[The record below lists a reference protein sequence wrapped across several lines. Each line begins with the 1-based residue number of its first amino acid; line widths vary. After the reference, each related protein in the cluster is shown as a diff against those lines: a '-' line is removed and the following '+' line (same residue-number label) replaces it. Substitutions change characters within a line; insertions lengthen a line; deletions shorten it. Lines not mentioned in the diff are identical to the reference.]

1 MSERVAPAR
10 QRWCKGTALAT
21 FLLLG
26 VATASAQLA
35 PRLTAQLALDELAAA
50 QTALAKSAPA
60 QGSPA
65 MGSPLASVQ
74 QQLVSIADALR
85 QSAGNNATQPVEL
98 VGDALRAR
106 IVRAHAAAARVQAY
120 LAALDGCG
128 ATDAAAM
135 QAALA
140 AGVQRL
146 AEAGSAGKQVP
157 VIDSVQSMANVPLF
171 ALHPGSLRAGDKP
184 LAFALVGSDLADP
197 QCADPHVTATDAA
210 GKPLPSQP
218 VLSGASPARL
228 ELRWPEA
235 AALPA
240 GTVVLHV
247 TTQRKVFLLG
257 CSALPEADAVVQV
270 APAVRFDVDYVLE
283 AVCPAQGGI
292 VALGHGRLP
301 TLNGYGATV
310 SQPVDASACA
320 DPEAYRLSATVT
332 PGGGAPTA
340 AGPFTQSAQAS
351 ITAGL
356 PGGLSIS
363 WNPSAQTLF
372 ARSGAATC
380 KGVR

>member
-1 MSERVAPAR
+1 MSERAASAR
-10 QRWCKGTALAT
+10 RRLREGTALAA

-26 VATASAQLA
+26 MATASAQLA

-50 QTALAKSAPA
+50 QAALAKSPPV
-60 QGSPA
+60 Q
-65 MGSPLASVQ
+65 GSPLASVQ
-74 QQLVSIADALR
+74 QQLAGIADALR
-85 QSAGNNATQPVEL
+85 QSAGSNTTQPVEL

-120 LAALDGCG
+120 LAVSDGCG

-140 AGVQRL
+140 AGVERL
-146 AEAGSAGKQVP
+146 AAAGSAGKQVP
-157 VIDSVQSMANVPLF
+157 AIDSVQSMANVPLF
-171 ALHPGSLRAGDKP
+171 ALHPGLLHASEKP

-218 VLSGASPARL
+218 VLTGASPARL
-228 ELRWPEA
+228 ELRWPGA

-247 TTQRKVFLLG
+247 ATQRKVFLLG

-292 VALGHGRLP
+292 VVLGHGRLP
-301 TLNGYGATV
+301 TLDGYGATV
-310 SQPVDASACA
+310 SQPVDTAACA
-320 DPEAYRLSATVT
+320 EPQAYRLSATVT
-332 PGGGAPTA
+332 QGDGSPLA
-340 AGPFTQSAQAS
+340 AGPFTQSAQAT

-356 PGGLSIS
+356 PGGLSMS
-363 WNPSAQTLF
+363 WSPSAQTLF
-372 ARSGAATC
+372 VRSGAATC
-380 KGVR
+380 KGAP

>member
-1 MSERVAPAR
+1 MSEPAASAR
-10 QRWCKGTALAT
+10 RRWREGTALAV

-26 VATASAQLA
+26 MATASAQLA

-50 QTALAKSAPA
+50 QTALAKSPPV
-60 QGSPA
+60 Q
-65 MGSPLASVQ
+65 GSPLASVQ
-74 QQLVSIADALR
+74 QQLAGIADALR
-85 QSAGNNATQPVEL
+85 QSAGSNTTQPVEL

-120 LAALDGCG
+120 LAVSDGCG

-140 AGVQRL
+140 AGVERL
-146 AEAGSAGKQVP
+146 AAAGSAGKQVP
-157 VIDSVQSMANVPLF
+157 AIDSVQSMANVPLF
-171 ALHPGSLRAGDKP
+171 ALHPGLLHASEKP

-210 GKPLPSQP
+210 GKPLSSQP
-218 VLSGASPARL
+218 VLTGASPARL
-228 ELRWPEA
+228 ELRWPGA

-240 GTVVLHV
+240 GAVVLHV
-247 TTQRKVFLLG
+247 ATQRKVFLLG

-301 TLNGYGATV
+301 TVDGYGATV
-310 SQPVDASACA
+310 SQPVATAACA
-320 DPEAYRLSATVT
+320 EPQAYRLSATVT
-332 PGGGAPTA
+332 QGDGGPLT
-340 AGPFTQSAQAS
+340 AGPFTQSAQAT

-356 PGGLSIS
+356 PGGLSMS
-363 WNPSAQTLF
+363 WSPSAQTLF
-372 ARSGAATC
+372 VRSGAATC
-380 KGVR
+380 KGAP

>member
-1 MSERVAPAR
+1 MSERAALAR
-10 QRWCKGTALAT
+10 RRWRKGAVLAT

-26 VATASAQLA
+26 MATASAQLA

-50 QTALAKSAPA
+50 QAALAKTAPA
-60 QGSPA
+60 Q
-65 MGSPLASVQ
+65 GSPLASVQ
-74 QQLVSIADALR
+74 QQLAGIASALR
-85 QSAGNNATQPVEL
+85 QGAGSDATQPVEL
-98 VGDALRAR
+98 VGDTLRAR

-120 LAALDGCG
+120 FAVADGCA

-140 AGVQRL
+140 AGVERL
-146 AEAGSAGKQVP
+146 AAASSTGKQVP

-171 ALHPGSLRAGDKP
+171 ALHPGSFGAGNKP
-184 LAFALVGSDLADP
+184 LAFALVGSDLADA

-218 VLSGASPARL
+218 VLTGASPARL

-235 AALPA
+235 ASLPT
-240 GTVVLHV
+240 GSVVLHV
-247 TTQRKVFLLG
+247 ATQRKVFLLG

-270 APAVRFDVDYVLE
+270 APAVRFGVDYVLE

-292 VALGHGRLP
+292 VALGRGRLP
-301 TLNGYGATV
+301 TLDGYGATV
-310 SQPVDASACA
+310 SVPVDTSACA
-320 DPEAYRLSATVT
+320 EPQAYRLIATVT
-332 PGGGAPTA
+332 QGDGRRAA

-356 PGGLSIS
+356 PGGLSMS
-363 WNPSAQTLF
+363 WSPSAQTLF
-372 ARSGAATC
+372 VRSGAASC
-380 KGVR
+380 KGAP